1 MGLFFFLSLLVILF
15 FINDFERENI
25 RNYLNRQKKK
35 TPETGLLLLLHGL
48 LKQFIQEM

>member
-25 RNYLNRQKKK
+25 RNYLNRQKK

>member
-1 MGLFFFLSLLVILF
+1 MGLFFFLITFGYSF

-25 RNYLNRQKKK
+25 RNYLNRQKK
-35 TPETGLLLLLHGL
+35 TPETGLMLLLHGL

>member
-1 MGLFFFLSLLVILF
+1 MWGFFFLSLLVILF
-15 FINDFERENI
+15 FINDFEREHQE
-25 RNYLNRQKKK
+25 LFEQTKKK